1 MTPPQI
7 PSVAELFG
15 DLPVIPVL
23 VFERAKDA
31 PAVAAALVS
40 GGLYV
45 LEVTLRTPEALRAVR
60 EIAAAI
66 PEAVVGVGSVID
78 AAQCAAAAKIG
89 ARFAVSPAATPQLQ
103 AAAEAARLPWLPG
116 AQTASEI
123 LALRTNGYRLIKFFP
138 AQASGGAEFLRSI
151 AGPIPDVRF
160 CPTGGISASTATDYL
175 ALPNVS
181 CVGGSWLAPRL
192 LIEGQ
197 RWGEISALAREAR
210 NMRPAAAMSDQRA
223 P

>member
-1 MTPPQI
+1 MAFSEI
-7 PSVAELFG
+7 PNVAELFAG
-15 DLPVIPVL
+15 LPVIPVL
-23 VFERAKDA
+23 VFESAKDA

-40 GGLYV
+40 GGLHV
-45 LEVTLRTPEALRAVR
+45 LEVTLRTREALLAAR

-66 PEAVVGVGSVID
+66 PEAVVGVGSVIE
-78 AAQCAAAAKIG
+78 AAQFEEAARIG

-103 AAAEAARLPWLPG
+103 AAAAEVRLPWLPG

-123 LALRTNGYRLIKFFP
+123 LALRSHGHRLIKFFP
-138 AQASGGAEFLRSI
+138 AQASGGLDFLRSI

-160 CPTGGISASTATDYL
+160 CPTGGICGATAASYL

-181 CVGGSWLAPRL
+181 CVGGSWLTPRY

-197 RWGEISALAREAR
+197 RWDEITALAREAR
-210 NMRPAAAMSDQRA
+210 NMRAVTATSDRDSR
-223 P
+223 